1 MHVIEREKKSNLHRC
16 SLLVEICIVS
26 PVTRCSTAVAIRDT
40 TYTNKVKKLIG
51 VTDGLE
57 ETSNG
62 KGQSRMTA
70 GTKHS
75 HVFALE
81 DHINITLSK
90 AGE

>member
-1 MHVIEREKKSNLHRC
+1 LEETSN
-16 SLLVEICIVS
+16 
-26 PVTRCSTAVAIRDT
+26 A
-40 TYTNKVKKLIG
+40 NKVKKLIG